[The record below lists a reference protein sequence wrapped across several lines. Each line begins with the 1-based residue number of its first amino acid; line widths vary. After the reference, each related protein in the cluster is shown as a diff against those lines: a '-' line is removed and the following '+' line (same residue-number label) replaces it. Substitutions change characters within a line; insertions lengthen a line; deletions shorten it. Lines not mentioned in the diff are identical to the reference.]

1 MKIKNLAKMT
11 VAAFSLLASVTLAKA
26 GDIYSIDLIE
36 SPLYG
41 GVKPT
46 KANPLLAGQKA
57 VIRMR
62 LVNRGWLTTGKA
74 WRFEP
79 NLSSWASLTA
89 EQIANLPMFA
99 PKLGF
104 VFGGD
109 PVYATYV
116 GTESVDSP
124 ANVFTDVYFEYTVK
138 SGDLALPALLMG
150 SDRKAVTPATVNPVY
165 FIDNVSS
172 ADPIWNLTNSDSD
185 TATLSFVTDTDLADL
200 YDVLGESNCNN
211 AENGMPDGP
220 TRSSDGTGM
229 GFYVKT
235 VDLDENYSDPDN
247 GIWRSVGYN
256 ETDTANGVMPSV
268 TVSGGS
274 ATAAIT
280 VYVWVDDET
289 VAEPY
294 GSAAYDYDDKTFSG
308 SRKILPV
315 TIGAG
320 SSSQTFQLKGLDLGK
335 TAKVCMS
342 SSRDRIPIGT
352 SGYVTNWVSRTI
364 NIVQL
369 EPSVTL
375 TLRDLNGDATSELQC
390 SDNYK
395 SYIATLDV
403 KLSTT
408 PTGNIDVDIS
418 DDQAV
423 LGQNIVLS
431 TSSDKALNPWES
443 PVTKVSFSAGDAN
456 LTKTLFVYA
465 LGSSDQIEN
474 TAATF
479 TPSSTS
485 AAAGQFTKWNSCK
498 MTLKRASA
506 TVKPQD
512 SQSTIDDMELGSDYD
527 LTLVVGGS
535 YNDLRNV
542 GGNWTVKYYFK
553 DATGKILGGK
563 TIKNPYTATAPATV
577 TGGDLTGKLLLTIPS
592 VNISADAASL
602 ELWVVSP
609 SGSVS
614 DHAVIS
620 IPEGPSRG
628 MEAFVVD
635 ADTEENLY
643 EIEANEGDV
652 KTFKFKLSEKYNN
665 VAYAFLKPQA
675 DSMTN
680 TISCSFYAYDGY
692 KGVTIDSSDKG
703 ISRVAKMT
711 MLDGEAIGRFEVVIC
726 SSEEYDATKKL
737 DYNSGAVLTVAAAN
751 VEPVVREVRYGS
763 TSVASGGQLSVSLPL
778 NIDSTFRATIYE
790 PGKGDLA
797 TFETQW
803 YFDDDPYGGAAG
815 DGWYSTV
822 GDPSK
827 TNMTHKF
834 SSSGTW
840 AVKVRCRD
848 KEMAA
853 EDEWSDEFAFTVSVD
868 DEPAVII
875 TPRTGGYTYYEDQ
888 TGLAESAFDVSLIG
902 APVISAGNGPLK
914 VRLTVQNL
922 GASGLVELST
932 NLVTFTTR
940 QDGRSGNDALSHSF
954 YFKALNGTIDSGN
967 EGFAIT
973 ATVENPEVDTLGRTW
988 NPTTMNVFILNR
1000 PPVLNKPE
1008 ERNDSEGK
1016 PLVTTTH
1023 IGETITIPW
1032 AVNDVLADKTN
1043 LTVTATTDEG
1053 KTWTTNTFTAGTTG
1067 QFEVRFDEA
1076 GASKTITITVTDPEL
1091 DSNSATLYY
1100 TIAAS
1105 KVLNIAATGPSSGDA
1120 SIALSSRY
1128 ARAKGLGAGR
1138 VFVSKSD
1145 ATFARAED
1153 FNLFWNCGM
1162 KTTVYAYGYGYQP
1175 DDTDDGNLIGDLD
1188 IPLDADGNTYDSGD
1202 SYYTYNPADNCGSF
1216 FYGWLKAK
1224 EAGGKDYEL
1233 TPSPEIRGVK
1243 NGKVKATSTRG
1254 SIDLPQDKT
1263 EDEQGYAQT
1272 YAEAVF
1278 AKEYKESDNMGDINA
1293 DGVPDY
1299 FAILDYANGRLAE
1312 PDGQGAELAA
1322 VNALNND
1329 EDYLPGNAQLVGA
1342 SFIPGE
1348 TSGWSTRGAPFTA
1361 RMEIRGFGG
1370 ADEGGA
1376 DEGEDLNATAYG
1388 GLNYGMFKFGAELET
1403 GWVSDLDLTHNEKI
1417 SLLNHVFAR
1426 RDAILNR
1433 RYTQRPGANKFDG
1446 GDWVVVTNLLSTL
1459 IRSDTSYYE
1468 NGANARKAYIAGF
1481 NDSGEDAIDG
1491 WNEGLGLGHK
1501 ILVPVTN
1508 VVAAVIGKEELYPA
1522 ITNVTTNV
1530 CWVSE
1535 SYTTA
1540 GHVSISITNT
1550 VEVVTNIYTVGTTV
1564 TTNLFWRT
1572 PYDSITI
1579 ADVNVGE
1586 WLNRKASGT
1595 AFDIAQKAAKEY
1607 IDHIWAHYL
1616 NRDTSEWG
1624 WTCENRTDPTLDDT
1638 DGDGFSDGYEY
1649 YIWYSAVVGF
1659 NGNTLSGYR
1668 LDVTDRDSRGI
1679 PITSGEIA
1687 RLYNPNVEG
1696 SVKRDT
1702 DEDGIADYEEMVLG
1716 TNPFH
1721 WDTDGDGLSDGYEL
1735 TYNMDPL
1742 SASGEH
1748 GCDMNTD
1755 GDFMAFVDVADN
1767 NEREEFQ
1774 KLLQYRYI
1782 YTATNG
1788 TTWAFSTN
1796 LTAEIRYI
1804 AQRYPTTKAFELAGV
1819 KAFKVGKYGVTKYTD
1834 DSGVTKYY
1842 DDYYIPATEKLDKL
1856 LEFLDPDAT
1865 AYELDSAWTNAATF
1879 VINPQIAPVTLRVD
1893 KRNTG
1898 LPEPPD
1904 VAMGLFHH
1912 QVHSALGFDPRTGW
1926 YSSGNGLSM
1935 TSRWKN
1941 NAGSVVPGG
1950 APQNTVAYTAKYEYN
1965 LPKYLKIVNSYVVW
1979 NPTNPGVPYEATSE
1993 SEDGEISHYMT
2004 QHGADTDA
2012 DGVPDGWEL
2021 YIGVDPGVVFTSND
2035 ESAYNSIRDI
2045 DKADGLTLA
2054 YEFAGTDSCGVY
2066 SECASIYKYH
2076 PSQDEGTMK
2085 NWYNKFFPTDPR
2097 ESDSDGDSI
2106 DDGTEGKNWKD
2117 TLVINRIPQTD
2128 DASVLINYFSI
2139 YGSPADDGTTSI
2151 RGGGYNPCTI
2161 DTDSDG
2167 LPDPWERQFTGVLF
2181 KGTTISDTEGMSVFG
2196 EGGGKIDE
2204 RVRKDI
2210 KTALV
2215 AYDIP
2220 TNVLAGAEFYHIL
2233 MGMDGTVADAA
2244 TSTALG
2250 ASDLDWDGDG
2260 LQNWQEYL
2268 VQAMRQFRY
2277 DDDKTPLLGRDC
2289 PNVTANGETPGS
2301 WNGDK
2306 GFLKVS
2312 YTEPFTDVQ
2321 LDFIDEE
2328 LGYHNFAFW
2337 AKNTENYLKHLGYFI
2352 DPPMAW
2358 DHARNTLNQKY
2369 MLPPANIR
2377 YYTFAKG
2384 KSQATDGDGNA
2395 IYTYELAYKTYEF
2408 TNNVSGV
2415 VTSGYGLVGDKYRKL
2430 TPKMVENSALAMDTY
2445 VVSPGKYFTT
2455 DPRRWDT
2462 DADGMDDYYELF
2474 HGLNPI
2480 LGEVTR
2486 EAGMHG
2492 TYSRN
2497 KDIIARATDGK
2508 VSPGNNAWIGWANEE
2523 APVYDPIRYPW
2534 LMGAGECDAD
2544 SDGLRNIDESLLANV
2559 TSPNAMHTDPT
2570 PLWMTDASV
2579 KTRSSKIIITTNTP
2593 VMIDIGGGIFVP
2605 VWDYDPKTGEEFQV
2619 YQTTTVDTDEKVDL
2633 VDTPSYTALFYEN
2646 ELKGKGVNNSSA
2658 MASLP
2663 YGGWKLSDSA
2673 YAFSF
2678 EQNEGYDTDND
2689 WRSDSAELQN
2699 SAEPTSDPL
2708 NFADPQRRQSVWFG
2722 GPEDQGML
2730 VSREES
2736 KRKTGG
2742 ADLFKQFTVEAWVR
2756 PENPLSGKEQ
2766 YIVSRAVYC
2775 NASSVINT
2783 NAQVRLDFALGLD
2796 ANGCAFGELMNSVD
2810 ISYRQTGDALPQNE
2824 WTHLAATFDGY
2835 NFTLY
2840 MNGKPVDSGVT
2851 TLIPANGTKTILQNP
2866 HFSRMEGGSYSQDP
2880 SIMAIGARPVGETIF
2895 NIANVSSA
2903 TGWSDIATDFFKG
2916 SVDEVRCWDG
2926 ARTADEIKGDYR
2938 TRYTTERVKENRLAV
2953 YNAYRAGGSR
2963 NDTNGRQILPP
2974 ELIHHYNFSTLA
2986 GAHEAD
2992 YVQQV
2997 PAGFGSRLLA
3007 SVCRPDD
3014 GTPMDGNLLKI
3025 GWWSGV
3031 VGNADIGSKVY
3042 TSPHVVP
3049 WVEDT
3054 VAHLPKLCGSV
3065 ADSVFWSENFAGY
3078 VAAEDNGLSTYSFP
3092 NSMSPYNVVE
3102 TLNEYSYLRA
3112 KLAKVSNTTNET
3124 ENAYPETSLIK
3135 NGSTFGRF
3143 YYDNRRGF
3151 SGNSDLVPLG
3161 SAFAKRLTDYWDGI
3175 GPEDAW
3181 AITSKAGEDDGDPDL
3196 EGIPNWAIEA
3206 GYTTTASYIRALAN
3220 GARPGSEGGAS
3231 DPYCIL
3237 NQDLNDNGIPDW
3249 WEKIHGIVDQGAYDD
3264 ADNDGLSNYH
3274 EWWLSEGGVEKGFGK
3289 ENGFPALDPNKAR
3302 TLYSEGQRVPDYF
3315 LGIKGTGSQ
3324 WDDVYFGFIATDHDF
3339 IENWWEKQYANGY
3352 SNASVYDPL
3361 GDWDENGWSNYAE
3374 ARYQMWR
3381 GLYSADQLDG
3391 WNVDGS
3397 FHVDYSP
3404 EPALAIRS
3412 TYYGVQDL
3420 TSNLPHPQIP
3430 TIVTATRTSET
3441 AGRIDAKFIAVPSDV
3456 NNSDDG
3462 NACNQYLG
3470 PYRAGSIKH
3479 GFLSPGCVVPTTVL
3493 FYKANTG
3500 NADYKY
3506 WKLVWKTSIDGPNH
3520 WVEAFDDSG
3529 PVTNH
3534 YSGAIASYTSFLQRY
3549 PTAQL
3554 ENAPLT
3560 WELVASAIS
3569 DAQNRMATLVHADSG
3584 EKVGML
3590 DLHSGEYSLD
3600 MTAVAE
3606 SDSNPD
3612 QLSSAVF
3619 MVAYASKIGNEWP
3632 QTLYYSNTKELDL
3645 SVEGNQRGV
3654 GRVMEGENMVTSLI
3668 DLDQSGD
3675 YTAGEPFGVISGV
3688 DVGWHKVP
3696 EQVVELKDTS
3706 HVVPRFDLVNLA
3718 DDRTKVKGV
3727 AGLVTYTGEPLDT
3740 AAKVARIYITR
3751 TAINGEAAPNRIVLS
3766 KTYVLPDNGAN
3777 SHARTFIHEGDVLK
3791 GGRFDLDSDWLA
3803 TDAERMGIQVG
3814 DIKSA
3819 TYEIGQHVDLP
3830 DGSVSNVVLAAF
3842 VNTFAT
3848 ARAVAAAE
3856 LPVDGGTVFS
3866 AAPKFRWTC
3875 DDDTMTAFDLQVF
3888 DASEN
3893 LIYESGIKLLPG
3905 RVDGAYEFNPWLYA
3919 DAPVST
3925 NGAPVFAD
3933 GTNYFWRVAMLNAKY
3948 NTADSE
3954 DAAIWSAKTPFRMD
3968 LSHKEL
3974 TTGYGSANAIV
3985 RYYGPCGR
3993 KPKITGT
4000 DTSFEWGDGYIQ
4012 DISSGSGLVIVEAF
4026 ENADFHGRPMAQ
4038 IRLSDYA
4045 DLYSTTNITTVNATL
4060 RGLDPGT
4067 LYFRAYIDLN
4077 NNGRREEWEPWGYA
4091 NHVDTEWLNANGAR
4105 DDWEEWGNS
4114 FHYDGTGKVY
4124 SEAIYD
4130 PLGIVVTDNP
4140 SMEKPTFVI
4149 YIEDCDVNRNNIPDS
4164 LEEIERWDENEDG
4177 VSDADGDGLLDPEEG
4192 DYFTDPLAKD
4202 SDGDGT
4208 PDGWEAKFANTDPLS
4223 GDADDTVDGDV
4234 MAYVEETWKLVT
4246 DQNGFVYLV
4255 DPANDAVAVGDD
4267 LPLSR
4272 LVSTYDYAGKRGVG
4286 TNLLDTATTIRVAK
4300 VEPVTVAL
4308 VHAQVYDR
4316 FGFNPLTA
4324 VPAEG
4329 AVNTKP
4335 FTALDKY
4342 LVIRYLEAM
4351 GFCSEENV
4359 NVTGAWAQ
4367 YSLVPSDRDNDRDGV
4382 ADGWELYTMFGPG
4395 GSASVAS
4402 LAEVK
4407 VSPWNYNDARS
4418 TSPSIEDES
4427 FRLIDEYDGGVLPTD
4442 PWTKDTDGDGIPDN
4456 FAFRYHLK
4464 GNQFDSDPDRDGLSN
4479 YQEYLIS
4486 EVYYDSL
4493 VPSYKLDPDNAHSQ
4507 SQAVSDYFL
4516 QHNKL
4521 YYGELFAD
4529 HDHIDDMW
4537 EDAQPVVTTRGGT
4550 VLANYSRFVYDA
4562 NRDVLGHGWDNWA
4575 LSRAW
4580 FDGVYVTNIIA
4591 EATNSADGTVM
4602 VTTNSVLT
4610 STFVDNGGNPSP
4622 KIPLSVTYHGKGGN
4636 FFGETTKYQV
4646 VVKAWNLDRRADP
4659 EVLGKPDKIWSSTIT
4674 SPAYLEIDGFASGY
4688 SSETGSVKPG
4698 RNMFVAYVAEG
4709 EAEEGVAAPSYV
4721 AGMPFGVV
4729 TDVEVGPI
4737 GCENVN
4743 IEMTDTN
4750 ASMPRIDIVNALKLQ
4765 DVYAQAAGAGSEDA
4779 LTLYKEVAEKYTD
4792 RGRWG
4797 AYDQLRKSDYVG
4809 LDTRGAST
4817 NEINKVRVRILRS
4830 GVNGQFELNGVKLA
4844 ESNPVL
4850 DTILPVGTQDTIT
4863 EADFLSAC
4871 PDADLDWGAV
4881 RKLYAQHTNKEHF
4894 NFAEV
4899 DSVCYRI
4906 VLFDGTVD
4914 RDNET
4919 NNNLSVMFENRY
4931 EKGWLQTPVTNM
4943 EVRTYSGQPTFSW
4956 THDNTIGKA
4965 YPAFQLRVWEEDGT
4979 TLVFDSGVQRAP
4991 VSDAMGRYN
5000 WTAPLWVGS
5009 MTDKDIV
5016 FEPNK
5021 VYLWSVSML
5030 DAKFTVPGDFE
5041 SPDDKETGKQETQ
5054 VKFMMQ
5060 ETSPSG
5066 GSSDYGIIPVKVK
5079 YLGPG
5084 EVSTDKHVKCLRV
5097 EAFTSPDFI
5106 GIPAGAGYVYDDSEL
5121 GTIDGISVNAKI
5133 VGLPANRDY
5142 YVRAYIDTDGNG
5154 VHDAWESWGY
5164 ACYRGSTVRLDQY
5177 EPRAFSPGNAAQSN
5191 DCVVYVEDADTNC
5204 NMVPDILEYQTDGN
5218 GQKLLS
5224 PYIAYT
5230 ASDASKIAAVDDAKS
5245 GTSGNKKTLK
5255 SAPKQYA
5262 YAVSCAAISNGSVT
5276 PGLLAVATGGVNCES
5291 TDSTHIKIKSFS
5303 LEEGISL
5310 EVVVDEDYQVVSY
5323 GYDTGTIK
5331 VGVEYAT
5338 TLENGGDW
5346 QSAGEPD
5353 SISFPLKAGTTEIGA
5368 ESLDGIKAA
5377 IEKIESKVAGAAYFR
5392 VKAVAIE

>member
-26 GDIYSIDLIE
+26 GDIYSIDLV
-36 SPLYG
+36 STSLYG
-41 GVKPT
+41 GRVPT
-46 KANPLLAGQKA
+46 KDSPLLAGEKA
-57 VIRMR
+57 VIRVRM
-62 LVNRGWLTTGKA
+62 VNRGWDDPTASGRTWFFSPKVAFSEDMLKSPSFAPAFGFLLGGKA
-74 WRFEP
+74 
-79 NLSSWASLTA
+79 
-89 EQIANLPMFA
+89 I
-99 PKLGF
+99 
-104 VFGGD
+104 
-109 PVYATYV
+109 YATYLDTV
-116 GTESVDSP
+116 
-124 ANVFTDVYFEYTVK
+124 NVSTTYTDIFFEYTVQT
-138 SGDLALPALLMG
+138 GDLALPALYMG
-150 SDRKAVTPATVNPVY
+150 ADGNPVTSESVTPEYSLRNSLYWA
-165 FIDNVSS
+165 
-172 ADPIWNLTNSDSD
+172 LTNDKSE
-185 TATLSFVTDTDLADL
+185 TATLSFAAAEV
-200 YDVLGESNCNN
+200 YDDIDKPEDQKTVSPNSEPTGDALGL
-211 AENGMPDGP
+211 
-220 TRSSDGTGM
+220 
-229 GFYVKT
+229 YVKT
-235 VDLDENYSDPDN
+235 VDFDENYSDPDN
-247 GIWRSVGYN
+247 AIWRSVGYN
-256 ETDTANGVMPSV
+256 DTDTSNGVQPSI
-268 TVSGGS
+268 TVKGGVAES
-274 ATAAIT
+274 ATT
-280 VYVWVDDET
+280 VYVWVEDET
-289 VAEPY
+289 KAEPY
-294 GSAAYDYDDKTFSG
+294 PRKSATQPNGAEVYDDG
-308 SRKILPV
+308 YGERLILPV
-315 TIGAG
+315 TIAAG
-320 SSSQTFQLKGLDLGK
+320 SQSQTFLLKGLALDE
-335 TAKVCMS
+335 TATVCMS
-342 SSRDRIPIGT
+342 SSKDRIK
-352 SGYVTNWVSRTI
+352 VTGGFKTTWVSRTI
-364 NIVQL
+364 NVVQL

-395 SYIATLDV
+395 SYIATMDV

-431 TSSDKALNPWES
+431 TSSDKAMNPWES
-443 PVTKVSFSAGDAN
+443 PVTQVSFSAGDAN

-465 LGSSDQIEN
+465 LGSTEELEN
-474 TAATF
+474 NSTTF
-479 TPSSTS
+479 SPTLSG
-485 AAAGQFTKWNSCK
+485 AGASQFTKWNSCK
-498 MTLKRASA
+498 MTLKRASV

-512 SQSTIDDMELGSDYD
+512 SQSTIDDMELSSDYE

-542 GGNWTVKYYFK
+542 GGDWTVKYYFK

-563 TIKNPYTATAPATV
+563 SLKNPYTATASATV

-592 VNISADAASL
+592 AHISADATSL

-609 SGSVS
+609 SGSES
-614 DHAVIS
+614 ARAVIS

-635 ADTEENLY
+635 VDTEENLY

-665 VAYAFLKPQA
+665 VAYAFLKPQD
-675 DSMTN
+675 DSITN
-680 TISCSFYAYDGY
+680 SISCSFYAYDGY
-692 KGVTIDSSDKG
+692 KGVTIDSDKG

-726 SSEEYDATKKL
+726 SSEEYDAAKKL

-763 TSVASGGQLSVSLPL
+763 TSVASGGQLSVALPL
-778 NIDSTFRATIYE
+778 NIDSTFRATINE

-803 YFDDDPYGGAAG
+803 YFDDDPYGGDAG
-815 DGWYSTV
+815 DGWYSVV

-840 AVKVRCRD
+840 SVKVRCRD

-853 EDEWSDEFAFTVSVD
+853 EDQWSDVFAFTVSVD

-940 QDGRSGNDALSHSF
+940 QDGRTGNDALSHSF

-988 NPTTMNVFILNR
+988 KPTTMNVFILNR

-1053 KTWTTNTFTAGTTG
+1053 KTWTTNTFTAGTSG
-1067 QFEVRFDEA
+1067 QFEVKFDEA

-1091 DSNSATLYY
+1091 DSNSVTLYY

-1153 FNLFWNCGM
+1153 FNLFWNCGT

-1188 IPLDADGNTYDSGD
+1188 IPLDEDGNTHDTGD
-1202 SYYTYNPADNCGSF
+1202 AYYTYNPADKCGSY

-1233 TPSPEIRGVK
+1233 TPSPEIRSVK
-1243 NGKVKATSTRG
+1243 NGKEKSTSTRG

-1299 FAILDYANGRLAE
+1299 FAILDYANGRLAT

-1329 EDYLPGNAQLVGA
+1329 EDYLPGNAQLTGA
-1342 SFIPGE
+1342 NFIPGE

-1370 ADEGGA
+1370 ADES
-1376 DEGEDLNATAYG
+1376 EELNSTVYG

-1403 GWVSDLDLTHNEKI
+1403 GWVSDLDLTQNEKI

-1433 RYTQRPGANKFDG
+1433 RYTQRPGLNKFDG

-1459 IRSDTSYYE
+1459 IRSDTSYLE
-1468 NGANARKAYIAGF
+1468 NGPGARKAYIPGF

-1501 ILVPVTN
+1501 TLVPVTN
-1508 VVAAVIGKEELYPA
+1508 IVAAVIGKEEPYPA

-1540 GHVSISITNT
+1540 GHIPRAITNT
-1550 VEVVTNIYTVGTTV
+1550 VEIVTNIYTVGTTV

-1586 WLNRKASGT
+1586 WLNRKASKD

-1607 IDHIWAHYL
+1607 IDHIWSHYL

-1668 LDVTDRDSRGI
+1668 LDVADRDSRGI

-1687 RLYNPNVEG
+1687 SLYNPNVEG
-1696 SVKRDT
+1696 SIKRDT
-1702 DEDGIADYEEMVLG
+1702 DGDGIADYEEMVLG

-1748 GCDMNTD
+1748 GCNMNTD

-1767 NEREEFQ
+1767 NEREEF
-1774 KLLQYRYI
+1774 KNLLQYRYI

-1796 LTAEIRYI
+1796 LIEEIRYI
-1804 AQRYPTTKAFELAGV
+1804 SQLYPTTNAFELAGV

-1834 DSGVTKYY
+1834 KSGVTKYY

-1856 LEFLDPDAT
+1856 LEFLDST
-1865 AYELDSAWTNAATF
+1865 GYQLDSAWTNAATF
-1879 VINPQIAPVTLRVD
+1879 VINPQIAPVTLRVV
-1893 KRNTG
+1893 KRNSG
-1898 LPEPPD
+1898 DPEPPA

-1926 YSSGNGLSM
+1926 YSGGNGLSK

-1950 APQNTVAYTAKYEYN
+1950 APQNTVAYTAKYEYT
-1965 LPKYLKIVNSYVVW
+1965 LPKYFQIVNSNVKAW
-1979 NPTNPGVPYEATSE
+1979 TPTNPGVPYEATSE
-1993 SEDGEISHYMT
+1993 TEEGEIKHYMT

-2021 YIGVDPGVVFTSND
+2021 YIGVDPGLAFTSND
-2035 ESAYNSIRDI
+2035 ESTYNSIRDV
-2045 DKADGLTLA
+2045 DKADGLTLV

-2066 SECASIYKYH
+2066 SECESIYKYH
-2076 PSQDEGTMK
+2076 PSQDAGTMK

-2097 ESDSDGDSI
+2097 ESDSDGDTI
-2106 DDGTEGKNWKD
+2106 EDGAEGKNWKD

-2181 KGTTISDTEGMSVFG
+2181 NGTTISDTEGMSVFG
-2196 EGGGKIDE
+2196 ASGGKIDE
-2204 RVRKDI
+2204 QVRKDI
-2210 KTALV
+2210 KTALA
-2215 AYDIP
+2215 AYNIP

-2233 MGMDGTVADAA
+2233 MGMDGTVSDAA
-2244 TSTALG
+2244 TSTVLG

-2289 PNVTANGETPGS
+2289 PKVVAGNPASITQGG

-2321 LDFIDEE
+2321 LDFIDKE
-2328 LGYHNFAFW
+2328 LGYHNFAEW
-2337 AKNTENYLKHLGYFI
+2337 AKNTENYLKDLGYFI

-2377 YYTFAKG
+2377 YYTYAKG
-2384 KSQATDGDGNA
+2384 RSQATDGYGNA

-2430 TPKMVENSALAMDTY
+2430 TPKLVENTALSMDY
-2445 VVSPGKYFTT
+2445 YEVSPRKYFTT
-2455 DPRRWDT
+2455 DPRCWDT

-2497 KDIIARATDGK
+2497 RDIIARATDGK

-2544 SDGLRNIDESLLANV
+2544 SDGLRNFDESLLANV

-2579 KTRSSKIIITTNTP
+2579 KTRSSKIYRTTTTP
-2593 VMIDIGGGIFVP
+2593 VEIDIGGGIFVP

-2619 YQTTTVDTDEKVDL
+2619 YETTTVDTDQKVDL

-2646 ELKGKGVNNSSA
+2646 ELKDKGVNNSSA

-2663 YGGWKLSDSA
+2663 YVGWKLSGSA

-2689 WRSDSAELQN
+2689 WRSDGVELKNTAEG
-2699 SAEPTSDPL
+2699 ASDPL

-2722 GPEDQGML
+2722 GVGDEGML
-2730 VSREES
+2730 VSREDG
-2736 KRKTGG
+2736 KRTAGG
-2742 ADLFKQFTVEAWVR
+2742 SDLFKQFTVEAWAR
-2756 PENPLSGKEQ
+2756 PENAASGKDQ

-2775 NASSVINT
+2775 SGSSLVNPE
-2783 NAQVRLDFALGLD
+2783 AQVRLDFALGLD
-2796 ANGCAFGELMNSVD
+2796 GNGRAFAEIMNSVD
-2810 ISYRQTGDALPQNE
+2810 VSYRITVATNVLDNI
-2824 WTHLAATFDGY
+2824 WTHLSATFDGSTFVFY
-2835 NFTLY
+2835 V
-2840 MNGKPVDSGVT
+2840 NGNPVQALET
-2851 TLIPANGTKTILQNP
+2851 TIIPANGTTAIVQNP
-2866 HFSRMEGGSYSQDP
+2866 HFVRMEGGSYRQSP
-2880 SIMAIGARPVGETIF
+2880 SIMALGARPVGETVF
-2895 NIANVSSA
+2895 NIANVSSS
-2903 TGWSDIATDFFKG
+2903 TVWSDLATDFFKG

-2938 TRYTTERVKENRLAV
+2938 TRYTPERVKKNRLAV
-2953 YNAYRAGGSR
+2953 YDAYITGGSR
-2963 NDTNGRQILPP
+2963 NDTKGRKILPP
-2974 ELIHHYNFSTLA
+2974 ELIHHYDFSTLA
-2986 GAHEAD
+2986 GAHDAA

-2997 PAGFGSRLLA
+2997 PAGFGNRLLA
-3007 SVCRPDD
+3007 SVRRPDT
-3014 GTPMDGNLLKI
+3014 GARMDDLVEV
-3025 GWWSGV
+3025 GWWRGV
-3031 VGNADIGSKVY
+3031 VGHPDIGSKVY
-3042 TSPHVVP
+3042 KSRNAVP
-3049 WVEDT
+3049 WVQDT

-3092 NSMSPYNVVE
+3092 NSMNPYNVVE
-3102 TLNEYSYLRA
+3102 TLNEYSYLQA
-3112 KLAKVSNTTNET
+3112 KLAKVSNTTNAT
-3124 ENAYPETSLIK
+3124 ENAYPEMSLMT
-3135 NGSTFGRF
+3135 NGTVFARF

-3161 SAFAKRLTDYWDGI
+3161 SAFAKRLEESWDEQGSET
-3175 GPEDAW
+3175 PW
-3181 AITSKAGEDDGDPDL
+3181 AITTNGSSVDGDSDDDGIPD
-3196 EGIPNWAIEA
+3196 WAEAA
-3206 GYTTTASYIRALAN
+3206 GYAYPFDYLKALA
-3220 GARPGSEGGAS
+3220 GGLLPDGTTDSAFANEE
-3231 DPYCIL
+3231 DF
-3237 NQDLNDNGIPDW
+3237 DTDGVPDW
-3249 WEKIHGIVDQGAYDD
+3249 WEK
-3264 ADNDGLSNYH
+3264 
-3274 EWWLSEGGVEKGFGK
+3274 
-3289 ENGFPALDPNKAR
+3289 
-3302 TLYSEGQRVPDYF
+3302 
-3315 LGIKGTGSQ
+3315 
-3324 WDDVYFGFIATDHDF
+3324 
-3339 IENWWEKQYANGY
+3339 
-3352 SNASVYDPL
+3352 
-3361 GDWDENGWSNYAE
+3361 
-3374 ARYQMWR
+3374 
-3381 GLYSADQLDG
+3381 
-3391 WNVDGS
+3391 
-3397 FHVDYSP
+3397 
-3404 EPALAIRS
+3404 
-3412 TYYGVQDL
+3412 YYGV
-3420 TSNLPHPQIP
+3420 
-3430 TIVTATRTSET
+3430 
-3441 AGRIDAKFIAVPSDV
+3441 
-3456 NNSDDG
+3456 
-3462 NACNQYLG
+3462 
-3470 PYRAGSIKH
+3470 
-3479 GFLSPGCVVPTTVL
+3479 
-3493 FYKANTG
+3493 
-3500 NADYKY
+3500 YKY
-3506 WKLVWKTSIDGPNH
+3506 
-3520 WVEAFDDSG
+3520 
-3529 PVTNH
+3529 
-3534 YSGAIASYTSFLQRY
+3534 
-3549 PTAQL
+3549 
-3554 ENAPLT
+3554 NA
-3560 WELVASAIS
+3560 
-3569 DAQNRMATLVHADSG
+3569 
-3584 EKVGML
+3584 
-3590 DLHSGEYSLD
+3590 
-3600 MTAVAE
+3600 
-3606 SDSNPD
+3606 
-3612 QLSSAVF
+3612 
-3619 MVAYASKIGNEWP
+3619 
-3632 QTLYYSNTKELDL
+3632 
-3645 SVEGNQRGV
+3645 
-3654 GRVMEGENMVTSLI
+3654 
-3668 DLDQSGD
+3668 
-3675 YTAGEPFGVISGV
+3675 
-3688 DVGWHKVP
+3688 
-3696 EQVVELKDTS
+3696 
-3706 HVVPRFDLVNLA
+3706 
-3718 DDRTKVKGV
+3718 
-3727 AGLVTYTGEPLDT
+3727 
-3740 AAKVARIYITR
+3740 
-3751 TAINGEAAPNRIVLS
+3751 
-3766 KTYVLPDNGAN
+3766 
-3777 SHARTFIHEGDVLK
+3777 
-3791 GGRFDLDSDWLA
+3791 
-3803 TDAERMGIQVG
+3803 
-3814 DIKSA
+3814 
-3819 TYEIGQHVDLP
+3819 
-3830 DGSVSNVVLAAF
+3830 
-3842 VNTFAT
+3842 
-3848 ARAVAAAE
+3848 
-3856 LPVDGGTVFS
+3856 
-3866 AAPKFRWTC
+3866 
-3875 DDDTMTAFDLQVF
+3875 DDDT
-3888 DASEN
+3888 
-3893 LIYESGIKLLPG
+3893 
-3905 RVDGAYEFNPWLYA
+3905 
-3919 DAPVST
+3919 
-3925 NGAPVFAD
+3925 
-3933 GTNYFWRVAMLNAKY
+3933 
-3948 NTADSE
+3948 DS
-3954 DAAIWSAKTPFRMD
+3954 
-3968 LSHKEL
+3968 
-3974 TTGYGSANAIV
+3974 
-3985 RYYGPCGR
+3985 
-3993 KPKITGT
+3993 
-4000 DTSFEWGDGYIQ
+4000 
-4012 DISSGSGLVIVEAF
+4012 
-4026 ENADFHGRPMAQ
+4026 
-4038 IRLSDYA
+4038 
-4045 DLYSTTNITTVNATL
+4045 
-4060 RGLDPGT
+4060 
-4067 LYFRAYIDLN
+4067 
-4077 NNGRREEWEPWGYA
+4077 
-4091 NHVDTEWLNANGAR
+4091 
-4105 DDWEEWGNS
+4105 
-4114 FHYDGTGKVY
+4114 
-4124 SEAIYD
+4124 
-4130 PLGIVVTDNP
+4130 
-4140 SMEKPTFVI
+4140 
-4149 YIEDCDVNRNNIPDS
+4149 
-4164 LEEIERWDENEDG
+4164 
-4177 VSDADGDGLLDPEEG
+4177 
-4192 DYFTDPLAKD
+4192 
-4202 SDGDGT
+4202 
-4208 PDGWEAKFANTDPLS
+4208 
-4223 GDADDTVDGDV
+4223 
-4234 MAYVEETWKLVT
+4234 
-4246 DQNGFVYLV
+4246 
-4255 DPANDAVAVGDD
+4255 
-4267 LPLSR
+4267 
-4272 LVSTYDYAGKRGVG
+4272 
-4286 TNLLDTATTIRVAK
+4286 
-4300 VEPVTVAL
+4300 
-4308 VHAQVYDR
+4308 
-4316 FGFNPLTA
+4316 
-4324 VPAEG
+4324 
-4329 AVNTKP
+4329 
-4335 FTALDKY
+4335 
-4342 LVIRYLEAM
+4342 
-4351 GFCSEENV
+4351 
-4359 NVTGAWAQ
+4359 
-4367 YSLVPSDRDNDRDGV
+4367 
-4382 ADGWELYTMFGPG
+4382 
-4395 GSASVAS
+4395 
-4402 LAEVK
+4402 
-4407 VSPWNYNDARS
+4407 
-4418 TSPSIEDES
+4418 
-4427 FRLIDEYDGGVLPTD
+4427 
-4442 PWTKDTDGDGIPDN
+4442 
-4456 FAFRYHLK
+4456 
-4464 GNQFDSDPDRDGLSN
+4464 DGLSN

-4486 EVYYDSL
+4486 VKYTN
-4493 VPSYKLDPDNAHSQ
+4493 LDPQYNLNPKSAYSAGT
-4507 SQAVSDYFL
+4507 AVSDYFL
-4516 QHNKL
+4516 RYGNL

-4529 HDHIDDMW
+4529 HDHIEDWW
-4537 EDAQPVVTTRGGT
+4537 EDAHQAEFTLGTTR
-4550 VLANYSRFVYDA
+4550 LADFSRFVYDA
-4562 NRDVLGHGWDNWA
+4562 NRDVLGDGRKNWDVARLYVRFGEEGIYSKIINTIT
-4575 LSRAW
+4575 LTRSRATEAELDDW
-4580 FDGVYVTNIIA
+4580 VETLKQSSLISGAVISYTTTVAEDTSTRTGVMYKRDVQIA
-4591 EATNSADGTVM
+4591 IPTTVFS
-4602 VTTNSVLT
+4602 TKENRHYPEIDASFIYRGGRHDIATNSVLVLSAWCKSSPIT
-4610 STFVDNGGNPSP
+4610 GNPDAQWVVNVGDICDTLTRAQLGSQAQQGYLRP
-4622 KIPLSVTYHGKGGN
+4622 GPNTFTAYIVPAADTATIPPYNIGL
-4636 FFGETTKYQV
+4636 
-4646 VVKAWNLDRRADP
+4646 
-4659 EVLGKPDKIWSSTIT
+4659 
-4674 SPAYLEIDGFASGY
+4674 
-4688 SSETGSVKPG
+4688 
-4698 RNMFVAYVAEG
+4698 
-4709 EAEEGVAAPSYV
+4709 
-4721 AGMPFGVV
+4721 PFGVV
-4729 TDVEVGPI
+4729 TDVEVGSMAVEPFA
-4737 GCENVN
+4737 
-4743 IEMTDTN
+4743 IELTDTN

-4765 DVYAQAAGAGSEDA
+4765 DVYAQAAGAGDDDA
-4779 LTLYKEVAEKYTD
+4779 LALYKEMSEKCTD
-4792 RGRWG
+4792 RGYFG
-4797 AYDQLRKSDYVG
+4797 ESDGLRQSDYIG

-4817 NEINKVRVRILRS
+4817 NEIAKVRVRILRS
-4830 GVNGQFELNGVKLA
+4830 GVNGQFVWNGVNFSSS
-4844 ESNPVL
+4844 EPVL
-4850 DTILPVGTQDTIT
+4850 DTVLPVGVHDVIT
-4863 EADFLSAC
+4863 EADILSAC
-4871 PDADLDWGAV
+4871 SDADLDWGAV
-4881 RKLYAQHTNKEHF
+4881 RQICIDNRLQWIDISNI
-4894 NFAEV
+4894 
-4899 DSVCYRI
+4899 CYRI
-4906 VLFDGTVD
+4906 VLFDGTTD
-4914 RDNET
+4914 RTIET
-4919 NNNLSVMFENRY
+4919 NDNLCVMFVNQFED
-4931 EKGWLQTPVTNM
+4931 ELTPVANM
-4943 EVRTYSGQPTFSW
+4943 DVRTYSGQPTFSW
-4956 THDNTIGKA
+4956 THDNTIGKE
-4965 YPAFQLRVWEEDGT
+4965 YPAFQLRVWEVDGT

-4991 VSDAMGRYN
+4991 ARDAAGRYN

-5009 MTDKDIV
+5009 ITDKDIV

-5021 VYLWSVSML
+5021 TYLWSVSML
-5030 DAKFTVPGDFE
+5030 DAKYIKPIG
-5041 SPDDKETGKQETQ
+5041 ETK

-5066 GSSDYGIIPVKVK
+5066 GSTDYGIIPVTVK

-5084 EVSTDKHVKCLRV
+5084 EVVTNSHVKCLRV
-5097 EAFTSPDFI
+5097 EAFISQDFT
-5106 GIPAGAGYVYDDSEL
+5106 GVPFGVGYVADDTDLRSIY
-5121 GTIDGISVNAKI
+5121 TNSVNVHIA
-5133 VGLPANRDY
+5133 GLPTDCEY
-5142 YVRAYIDTDGNG
+5142 YIRAYIDTNGNG
-5154 VHDAWESWGY
+5154 KHEDWESWGY
-5164 ACYRGSTVRLDQY
+5164 ACYRGASDRNDYYT
-5177 EPRAFSPGNAAQSN
+5177 PRSFKPANVEQAV
-5191 DCVVYVEDADTNC
+5191 DCDIYVEDADTNC

-5230 ASDASKIAAVDDAKS
+5230 ASDASKKAAINNAKS
-5245 GTSGNKKTLK
+5245 GASGNKKTLK

-5262 YAVSCAAISNGSVT
+5262 YAVSRAAISNGSVT
-5276 PGLLAVATGGVNCES
+5276 PGLLAVATGGVSYES
-5291 TDSTHIKIKSFS
+5291 SDSTHIKVKSFS

-5323 GYDTGTIK
+5323 GYDTGTIDTGTIK

-5346 QSAGEPD
+5346 QSAGEPV
-5353 SISFPLKAGTTEIGA
+5353 SISFPLKAGSTEIGA
-5368 ESLDGIKAA
+5368 DSLGTIKAA
-5377 IEKIESKVAGAAYFR
+5377 IEKIESEVSGAAYFR
-5392 VKAVAIE
+5392 VKAVPIE